1 MGKLDGVGFFHRVGQ
16 FDSVGFG
23 WSVLLAVDAVAR
35 HFDCV
40 GFVDSLGQFHGL
52 G

>member
-1 MGKLDGVGFFHRVGQ
+1 
-16 FDSVGFG
+16 
-23 WSVLLAVDAVAR
+23 VDAVAR